1 MSRIVYAQEA
11 GHHKQ
16 PFKSTVGSR
25 KISISKKL
33 FRVAFSR
40 KSVVGI
46 AFQRVGP
53 VTYELIPDGY
63 HPEWLKEPRVSPKG
77 NVHVY
82 INNPELFWQ
91 SPTGDE
97 GIPHMIQKTAT
108 DKP

>member
-1 MSRIVYAQEA
+1 MPRRLDTTSNPSRALSEA
-11 GHHKQ
+11 GRS
-16 PFKSTVGSR
+16 PSP
-25 KISISKKL
+25 KKL

-63 HPEWLKEPRVSPKG
+63 HPEWLKEPHVMPNG
-77 NVHVY
+77 NTHVY
-82 INNPELFWQ
+82 TNNPDLFWQ
-91 SPTGDE
+91 SPTVDRSTSLIE
-97 GIPHMIQKTAT
+97 ITT